1 MAVSETYLR
10 PQTVEQAIDM
20 LADPSAIALAG
31 GTHLLPTS
39 VAPGGPLVDL
49 QELDIDGVENS
60 EDTLAIGAMVR
71 LDEVALHKDLPDLVR
86 DAASAEMPS
95 TLRTLATV
103 GGTIGARQGTS
114 GLLAAL
120 LAHHAEVEFAT
131 GAPRPLTSVVAEGP
145 PPGDLIVGVRIDPT
159 GQTTSHA
166 VARTP
171 RDTPI
176 VAVYGRSHR
185 NGVTL
190 VCTGLG
196 PYPIIVTPESIR
208 TLEPEGD
215 FRGSARYRSHLAT
228 VLVKRTTATLTSS

>member
-120 LAHHAEVEFAT
+120 MVHHAEVDFANSP
-131 GAPRPLTSVVAEGP
+131 ARQLTSVFAEGP
-145 PPGDLIVGVRIDPT
+145 PPGDLMVGVRIDPT

-176 VAVYGRSHR
+176 VAVYGRSHP
-185 NGVTL
+185 GGLTL
-190 VCTGLG
+190 VCTGVG
-196 PYPIIVTPESIR
+196 PYPIIVTAGSIA

-215 FRGSARYRSHLAT
+215 FRGTADYRRHLAT
-228 VLVKRTTATLTSS
+228 VLVERTSTTLSPS